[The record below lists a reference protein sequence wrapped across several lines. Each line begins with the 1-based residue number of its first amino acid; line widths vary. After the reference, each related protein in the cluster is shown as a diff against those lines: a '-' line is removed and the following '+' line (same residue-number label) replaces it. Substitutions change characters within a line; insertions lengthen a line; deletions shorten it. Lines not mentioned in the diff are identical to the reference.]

1 MFKQTLA
8 QAWRMSWRDWRAG
21 ELRFILLALA
31 VAVAALTAVGFF
43 VDRLRTGLERDAHQ
57 LLGAD
62 LLVSADQPVSQAWR
76 AEARRRG
83 LVLADTVTFP
93 SMAQSVAGPD
103 ARAVLAS
110 VKAVS
115 SGYPLRGR
123 LTVSTDPQRAS
134 AALGEPTRDTPAP
147 GTVWVDVNVLTA
159 LNARVGDA
167 LQLGERQ
174 FVVTRLIATEP
185 DRGASFANFA
195 PRVMLPLSDLEATGL
210 TSFGARVTYRLQI
223 AAPGE
228 AQRAQLPLLH
238 DWMRAQIRTGQARGV
253 RIETLENGR
262 PEMRGTLERAHRFL
276 SLVGLLSAMLAA
288 LAVAMAARR
297 FMTRHLDACAML
309 RCLGLTQNQV
319 TLMYLAEFILLGLAG
334 SLVGVLVG
342 YGAHEVLLQVVGR
355 LLGAELPPASWVPAA
370 HGLAFGM
377 VLLAGFAL
385 PPVLQLRNVPHNRVI
400 RREQGAPRPMVLA
413 TYGTGLAAFSGLLLW
428 QGNDLKLAALTGA
441 GFLGGFALFVGVA
454 WLLVRALRQART
466 LLPFPAWRFA
476 ITALQRRPAAT
487 AVQVVALAL
496 GLMSLLLLTVVRA
509 DLMQAWQR
517 ATPPDAPNR
526 FIINILP
533 EQKAAVEG
541 RLAPVLKQA
550 PQLYPMIRGRLVG
563 INERAVTGASYQ
575 SEDARRLSDREFN
588 LSATP
593 TLPEGNEIVD
603 GRWFGA
609 TAAPGGDG
617 GTSAGAQVDQARA
630 GGPAAQ
636 ASAQGGSGTPSAGGL
651 PPAAAEAS
659 VEQGIARTLGIRVGD
674 VMRFDVGGMP
684 VALRVTSLR
693 KLEWGSMRANF
704 FVILSP
710 EAARGLPQT
719 YMTAFRLPP
728 EAAGLTHALARD
740 FPNLSVID
748 VSGIVR
754 QVQSVLDQVMLAV
767 EFLFLF
773 TLAAGV
779 LVLYAAL
786 MGAQDERTREAAL
799 LRALGATRRQL
810 SSAQRIEYALV
821 GSVAGLLAASG
832 AAALGWALATYQ
844 FKFPWSFSPDV
855 WLAGLAVGV
864 ACALAGGWLGL
875 RGVLRHPPLHSLR
888 AA

>member
-1 MFKQTLA
+1 MLQQTLA
-8 QAWRMSWRDWRAG
+8 QAWRMTWRDWRAG
-21 ELRFILLALA
+21 ELRFILLALM
-31 VAVAALTAVGFF
+31 VAVAALSAVGFF
-43 VDRLRTGLERDAHQ
+43 VDRLRTGLDRDAHQ

-62 LLVSADQPVSQAWR
+62 LLVSADQPVSAAWR
-76 AEARRRG
+76 EQARQRG
-83 LVLADTVTFP
+83 LLLADTVTFP
-93 SMAQSVAGPD
+93 SMAQAGSGSES
-103 ARAVLAS
+103 RAVLAS
-110 VKAVS
+110 LKAVS
-115 SGYPLRGR
+115 PGYPLRGR
-123 LTVSTDPQRAS
+123 LTVSTDPDQAS
-134 AALGEPTRDTPAP
+134 AALGEPTRETPAP

-159 LNARVGDA
+159 LNARVGDTV
-167 LQLGERQ
+167 QVGERQ
-174 FVVTRLIATEP
+174 LVVTRLIATEP

-195 PRVMLPLSDLEATGL
+195 PRVMLALADLESTGL
-210 TSFGARVTYRLQI
+210 TSFGARITYRLQI
-223 AAPGE
+223 AAPDE
-228 AQRAQLPLLH
+228 ARRAELPRLH
-238 DWMRAQIRTGQARGV
+238 DWMKAQIQAGQARGV

-276 SLVGLLSAMLAA
+276 SLVGLLSAMLSA

-319 TLMYLAEFILLGLAG
+319 TLMYLAEFLLLGLAG
-334 SLVGVLVG
+334 SLAGVLVG
-342 YGAHEVLLQVVGR
+342 YGAHEVLLQLVGQ
-355 LLGAELPPASWVPAA
+355 LLDAELPPASWVPAVQ
-370 HGLAFGM
+370 GLAFGM

-400 RREQGAPRPMVLA
+400 RREQGTPKPMALA
-413 TYGTGLAAFSGLLLW
+413 TYGAGLLTFCLLLLW
-428 QGNDLKLAALTGA
+428 QGNDVNLAMLTGG
-441 GFLGGFALFVGVA
+441 GFLGGFAVFVGVA
-454 WLLVRALRQART
+454 WLVVRALRHART
-466 LLPFPAWRFA
+466 WLPFAAWRFA
-476 ITALQRRPAAT
+476 VTALQRRPAAT

-517 ATPPDAPNR
+517 ATPADAPNR

-533 EQKAAVEG
+533 EQKQAVER
-541 RLAPVLKQA
+541 RLAKASGQA
-550 PQLYPMIRGRLVG
+550 PRLYPMIRGRLVG
-563 INERAVTGASYQ
+563 INERAVTGATFQ
-575 SEDARRLSDREFN
+575 NEDARRLSDREFN
-588 LSATP
+588 LSATA
-593 TLPEGNEIVD
+593 TLPEGNEIVA
-603 GRWFGA
+603 GRWFGM
-609 TAAPGGDG
+609 APGGV
-617 GTSAGAQVDQARA
+617 AQ
-630 GGPAAQ
+630 PAAQ
-636 ASAQGGSGTPSAGGL
+636 
-651 PPAAAEAS
+651 PPAAHAPDSGAPQAAAQPQAAIEPGGAAPTVAAEAS
-659 VEQGIARTLGIRVGD
+659 VEQGIARTLNIKVGD

-684 VALRVTSLR
+684 VAVRVTSLR
-693 KLEWGSMRANF
+693 KLEWGTMRANF

-710 EAARGLPQT
+710 EAASTLPQT

-728 EAAGLTHALARD
+728 QAQEMTHALARD

-754 QVQSVLDQVMLAV
+754 QVQGVMDQVMLAV

-810 SSAQRIEYALV
+810 STAQWIEYALV

-844 FKFPWSFSPDV
+844 FKFPWSFSATV
-855 WLAGLAVGV
+855 WVAGLAVGI

-875 RGVLRHPPLHSLR
+875 RGVLRHPPLQSLR